1 MQQEISR
8 SPFSETAASLPLE
21 LERCGLVAERVRSL

>member
-21 LERCGLVAERVRSL
+21 LARRGLIAEQVRSP

>member
-1 MQQEISR
+1 MQKEISR

-21 LERCGLVAERVRSL
+21 LVRRGLITEWVRSP